1 MSLKI
6 FSKWFNPPFRANAR
20 HFFMPGLLSFLG
32 PLCEAKLG
40 SSVNTKTSA
49 GSEAMKMYALKQT
62 SMHCCNLIAEL
73 SGATGGG

>member
-1 MSLKI
+1 
-6 FSKWFNPPFRANAR
+6 
-20 HFFMPGLLSFLG
+20 MPGLLSFLG